1 MKLIEKVINLSD
13 FKDEQIRNNI
23 HDFTSSLLDI
33 AKRVCPENPYSL
45 LADKFEDMSN
55 WNKKDWEFLFKRPLS
70 FKDIRDA
77 QITFEKIAQS
87 VRQLA
92 DDYANVN
99 ENLNEEEY
107 KYIDNTEILK
117 LSPKDDLK
125 VYRNFAKDYETLRA
139 LIVGEDIYLWDAKKF
154 THDQV
159 ADSLFGEDFEI
170 YNQFMFDTRFKQLD
184 DYSVRNT
191 IDMVEFDKGTELAE
205 QWYNDFFKYYEII
218 KNRLGVD
225 FSEEGLKKV
234 AYLKSLRTLTEKF
247 EEIADDMFATNSAYD
262 VINQM
267 KNKPKPIRL
276 VYDKDINYY
285 FIGDAY
291 SYIHQDIL
299 EEAFYQGFY
308 PDMLSSS
315 DARDKVDNYEVLLFA
330 FYPSENHRQDLEKS
344 SDGYTRKY
352 VYDFGTIY
360 SHEMTPLEDFEIYNI
375 LGEPNKKETILEN
388 EYQKL
393 NKHVLPFLE
402 SVETLKN
409 GFYRYSNGEK
419 INGYTMSNPVAHDGR
434 YYIDISPKVK
444 QYLETCDG
452 TGIITSGAEGTHTT
466 LLPLSH
472 SSGNKI
478 DVQSSKG
485 KYTTNMDYAETLLP
499 FIKNPKTAYV
509 FLEHFTESDAKE
521 ILHYLENNYN
531 DLKSTWETITGIK
544 PCTRAVNQ
552 LLTFVPDNQAKD
564 WDRKGDKHLDICIK

>member
-1 MKLIEKVINLSD
+1 MNLIKKVINLSD

-45 LADKFEDMSN
+45 LADKFEDVSN

-92 DDYANVN
+92 DDY
-99 ENLNEEEY
+99 E
-107 KYIDNTEILK
+107 K
-117 LSPKDDLK
+117 LD
-125 VYRNFAKDYETLRA
+125 
-139 LIVGEDIYLWDAKKF
+139 
-154 THDQV
+154 
-159 ADSLFGEDFEI
+159 
-170 YNQFMFDTRFKQLD
+170 
-184 DYSVRNT
+184 
-191 IDMVEFDKGTELAE
+191 
-205 QWYNDFFKYYEII
+205 
-218 KNRLGVD
+218 
-225 FSEEGLKKV
+225 
-234 AYLKSLRTLTEKF
+234 EKF

-315 DARDKVDNYEVLLFA
+315 EARDKVDNYEVLLFA

-360 SHEMTPLEDFEIYNI
+360 SHEMTPLEDYEIYNI
-375 LGEPNKKETILEN
+375 LGEPKKKET
-388 EYQKL
+388 
-393 NKHVLPFLE
+393 VL
-402 SVETLKN
+402 
-409 GFYRYSNGEK
+409 
-419 INGYTMSNPVAHDGR
+419 
-434 YYIDISPKVK
+434 
-444 QYLETCDG
+444 G
-452 TGIITSGAEGTHTT
+452 T
-466 LLPLSH
+466 
-472 SSGNKI
+472 
-478 DVQSSKG
+478 
-485 KYTTNMDYAETLLP
+485 
-499 FIKNPKTAYV
+499 
-509 FLEHFTESDAKE
+509 
-521 ILHYLENNYN
+521 
-531 DLKSTWETITGIK
+531 
-544 PCTRAVNQ
+544 
-552 LLTFVPDNQAKD
+552 
-564 WDRKGDKHLDICIK
+564 